1 MLDTTIVGIDPGHST
16 GIAILC
22 IEKGSE
28 RLAFFDKFVG
38 TQEEVADCIRSTIA
52 RKRQVGHRLFCIVE
66 RAVFRGSCSAT
77 KQGAMI
83 NRATGEF
90 FYGTLWNRDFWVCM
104 KTPMEWKGNTPK
116 AIIHSRVLRV
126 FGDQLLE
133 ITGLNNFAELTKQFP
148 DPLDALGIAMAGSK
162 NLAMWF

>member
-1 MLDTTIVGIDPGHST
+1 MLDTTIVGIDPGHIT
-16 GIAILC
+16 GIAILSIEKDCEC
-22 IEKGSE
+22 IE
-28 RLAFFDKFVG
+28 FFDKLIG
-38 TQEEVADCIRSTIA
+38 TQEEVADRIRSIIA
-52 RKRQVGHRLFCIVE
+52 RKRQVDHRLFCIVE

-90 FYGTLWNRDFWVCM
+90 FYGTLWDRGFWVCM

-133 ITGLNNFAELTKQFP
+133 ITGLNNFDELTKRFP
-148 DPLDALGIAMAGSK
+148 DPLDALGIAMAGNK
-162 NLAMWF
+162 NLAKWF